1 MKEGIIHEITPPY
14 SPESNGVAER
24 KNRTLKEMMNALLVS
39 SSAPENLWG
48 EALLFA
54 CFLQNRIPHKKT
66 RKMPYELWKGFTP
79 NLKYLKVWGC
89 LAKILLPDS
98 KKRKIGSKTSDCM
111 FIGYA
116 ASSATY
122 GFLVLKSDV
131 LDNNTII
138 ETKDAEFFEHIFPLK
153 IERVSQNVG
162 SSSFEQNSNEDM
174 FLRRSKRQRKETNFG
189 DDFYTYLV
197 QDEPSNF
204 YEAISSPNAQFWKE
218 AIEAEI
224 NSLRKNKT
232 WVLVDLPPGVKAI
245 GCKWVFKK
253 KYFPDG
259 SIDKCKARL
268 VAKGFTQKEN
278 VDYFDT
284 FSPVSRISSIRIL
297 IVLASVYKLF
307 IHQMDVK
314 TAFLNG
320 DLEEEIY
327 MIQPKGGVVPGQ
339 EHKVCKLVKSLYGL
353 KQAPKQW
360 HEKLDQ
366 GLTSDG
372 FSTVEVERCIYTKL
386 VNGDCVIICLYVDDM
401 LIFGTSMSVVLETK
415 SFLSSKFDMKDT
427 GEA

>member
-1 MKEGIIHEITPPY
+1 M
-14 SPESNGVAER
+14 
-24 KNRTLKEMMNALLVS
+24 
-39 SSAPENLWG
+39 
-48 EALLFA
+48 
-54 CFLQNRIPHKKT
+54 
-66 RKMPYELWKGFTP
+66 
-79 NLKYLKVWGC
+79 
-89 LAKILLPDS
+89 
-98 KKRKIGSKTSDCM
+98 
-111 FIGYA
+111 
-116 ASSATY
+116 
-122 GFLVLKSDV
+122 
-131 LDNNTII
+131 
-138 ETKDAEFFEHIFPLK
+138 
-153 IERVSQNVG
+153 
-162 SSSFEQNSNEDM
+162 
-174 FLRRSKRQRKETNFG
+174 
-189 DDFYTYLV
+189 
-197 QDEPSNF
+197 
-204 YEAISSPNAQFWKE
+204 
-218 AIEAEI
+218 
-224 NSLRKNKT
+224 
-232 WVLVDLPPGVKAI
+232 
-245 GCKWVFKK
+245 
-253 KYFPDG
+253 
-259 SIDKCKARL
+259 
-268 VAKGFTQKEN
+268 
-278 VDYFDT
+278 
-284 FSPVSRISSIRIL
+284 SRISSIRIL